1 MLAVKPVVMCNNAFK
16 VRKIVV
22 QKRLRDAI
30 NHARYICKDYENSK
44 ECRAAWDIVEE
55 LSSTDY
61 NLKMKNKNKKPL
73 LADDDD
79 WEEISSK
86 LYDI

>member
-1 MLAVKPVVMCNNAFK
+1 MCNNSFK

-44 ECRAAWDIVEE
+44 ECKSAWDIVEE
-55 LSSTDY
+55 LSSADY
-61 NLKMKNKNKKPL
+61 NLNLKNKKQIID
-73 LADDDD
+73 DDDD
-79 WEEISSK
+79 WEEVWTK